1 MGLETKINK
10 SDRSLTGLN
19 RVTTVTVDRIDLD
32 VYSPIVIN
40 SQTFWVI
47 DKGIAIKCSIQEL
60 KKSKQTQFLPVNQV
74 NLKGADQTKEK
85 ADPILDSQADLKGS
99 YEEGWKREKDVELIP
114 LHPDKLERKVQIGSR
129 LSLEEKAERATLLQE
144 NKHVFAW
151 TPFDML
157 GIDAQITCHCL
168 HINPIIKPVA
178 QKRCNFALEQV
189 AIIEAEINKL
199 LATGFIEEVS
209 HTEWLVVL
217 VAKKDKCLW
226 RVCVDYTDLNKACP
240 KTNFPLPIID

>member
-1 MGLETKINK
+1 
-10 SDRSLTGLN
+10 
-19 RVTTVTVDRIDLD
+19 
-32 VYSPIVIN
+32 
-40 SQTFWVI
+40 
-47 DKGIAIKCSIQEL
+47 
-60 KKSKQTQFLPVNQV
+60 
-74 NLKGADQTKEK
+74 
-85 ADPILDSQADLKGS
+85 
-99 YEEGWKREKDVELIP
+99 
-114 LHPDKLERKVQIGSR
+114 
-129 LSLEEKAERATLLQE
+129 
-144 NKHVFAW
+144 
-151 TPFDML
+151 ML

-168 HINPIIKPVA
+168 HINPTIKPVA

-240 KTNFPLPIID
+240 KTNFPLPRID